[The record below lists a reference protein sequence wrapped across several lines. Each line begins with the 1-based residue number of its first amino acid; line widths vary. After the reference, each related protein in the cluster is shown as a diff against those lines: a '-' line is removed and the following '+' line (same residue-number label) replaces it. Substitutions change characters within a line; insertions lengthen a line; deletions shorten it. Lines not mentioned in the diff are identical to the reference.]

1 MQTVFECELA
11 LTSGQLLSD
20 PRLDGWVGHTLEL
33 WLFEGVQARQA
44 LAKQLQQRGIRAQ
57 VRSAYKPL
65 LHVFLEEIDTA
76 TLASVVIEYP
86 CHAEADPRRFLLEGY
101 PLEDV
106 LPGVKVSWVAA
117 QSKTSPQTSISA
129 STVTSP
135 PTSTPPLISTSTPT
149 PTSTSTSTSTS
160 STSTPTSTTSTSST
174 STSTLTSTSTQLQI
188 EQLVYQLT
196 LTDLSGLVQELSIF
210 APNVLKTDLA
220 LGQQS
225 LCPTG
230 YLKVSDS
237 QSGQLLLAQP
247 LETEFEQAFLTLMR
261 WVTEQPW
268 GIAEPY
274 FERLLLGVEL
284 PGAETVDGQG
294 RLLASTYEAL
304 HEDLYF
310 SVLEFFQRH
319 SKRPSGHRGLQPGQ
333 IVPDIRV
340 GSGVVKV
347 FVERY
352 TVGAILLGL
361 QPREQPHARA
371 LKHEIQQEIKQQ
383 LKQASSQASTQEIN
397 LQACC
402 EPLSSAS
409 ICATLASFSGQT
421 FGALSRQGRS
431 VNGVYCRGSLPAIVL
446 TGGQHANEAS
456 GVVGALRGAQWL
468 AAQPQAHFA
477 VVPLENPDGYE
488 LFAQYRAIHP
498 QHMHHAARY
507 TGLGDDLEYREQAPW
522 YETEA
527 RQQAVALTQAQLH
540 LSLHGYPA
548 HEWTRPL
555 TGYVPRGFASWSLP
569 KGFFLIVRY
578 QAAYKDLALQWLEA
592 LTESISHLSGLAE
605 FNRVQLQRYESYLGA
620 GGFELKHGIACLL
633 SQNDQQNIGVKLVT
647 EFPDETITGEDFVFA
662 QQVQT
667 DTVRLACLHWWRLQG
682 AA

>member
-1 MQTVFECELA
+1 MPKVFECEIA
-11 LTSGQLLSD
+11 LTSTQLLSD
-20 PRLDGWVGHTLEL
+20 PRLDSWVGHTLEV

-44 LAKQLQQRGIRAQ
+44 LAKQMQQRGIRAR

-65 LHVFLEEIDTA
+65 LHAFLEEIDTSQL
-76 TLASVVIEYP
+76 TSVVIEYP
-86 CHAEADPRRFLLEGY
+86 LHETADPRRFLLEGY
-101 PLEDV
+101 PLETV
-106 LPGVKVSWVAA
+106 LPHVKVSWLAA
-117 QSKTSPQTSISA
+117 QEACSN
-129 STVTSP
+129 
-135 PTSTPPLISTSTPT
+135 PTLIPTPT
-149 PTSTSTSTSTS
+149 PTQTQ
-160 STSTPTSTTSTSST
+160 TPTQTPAQ
-174 STSTLTSTSTQLQI
+174 TQTQTPI
-188 EQLVYQLT
+188 SIQSETEQLFYQLT
-196 LTDLSGLVQELSIF
+196 LTQRSGMIQTLLIF

-230 YLKVSDS
+230 YLRVSDS
-237 QSGQLLLAQP
+237 QSLQRICAQR

-261 WVTEQPW
+261 WVTEQQW

-274 FERLLLGVEL
+274 FERLVLRVEL
-284 PGAETVDGQG
+284 PGAETFDDQGQ
-294 RLLASTYEAL
+294 LLASTYEAL

-310 SVLEFFQRH
+310 SVLEFFHRRSQR
-319 SKRPSGHRGLQPGQ
+319 PLGNRGLQPGQ

-340 GSGVVKV
+340 GGEVVKV
-347 FVERY
+347 SVERY
-352 TVGAILLGL
+352 PVGSALLDL
-361 QPREQPHARA
+361 QPPEPQKATMHA
-371 LKHEIQQEIKQQ
+371 
-383 LKQASSQASTQEIN
+383 TD

-402 EPLSSAS
+402 EPLSSESVRA
-409 ICATLASFSGQT
+409 AMALLVGQT
-421 FGALSRQGRS
+421 FVALSRQGRS
-431 VNGVYCRGSLPAIVL
+431 VAGVYCRGTLPAVVL
-446 TGGQHANEAS
+446 TGGQHANEPS

-468 AAQPQAHFA
+468 AAQSQAHFA

-548 HEWTRPL
+548 HEWTRPF

-592 LTESISHLSGLAE
+592 LTESVSRLPGVAE
-605 FNRVQLQRYESYLGA
+605 FNRVQLQRYESYLGP
-620 GGFELKHGIACLL
+620 GGFEIKHGIACML

-647 EFPDETITGEDFVFA
+647 EFPDETIAGEDFVFA

-667 DTVRLACLHWWRLQG
+667 DTVRLACTHWWRLHG
-682 AA
+682 AISLSV

>member
-1 MQTVFECELA
+1 MPRVFECEIA
-11 LTSGQLLSD
+11 LTSRQLLSD
-20 PRLDGWVGHTLEL
+20 PRLDSWTGHTLEL

-44 LAKQLQQRGIRAQ
+44 LAKQLQQRGIQAQ

-86 CHAEADPRRFLLEGY
+86 CHGHADPRRFLLEGY
-101 PLEDV
+101 PLDTV
-106 LPGVKVSWVAA
+106 LPHVEVSWVGA
-117 QSKTSPQTSISA
+117 QSMASTQTSSA
-129 STVTSP
+129 ALTP
-135 PTSTPPLISTSTPT
+135 APTTTPT
-149 PTSTSTSTSTS
+149 PTSTPTS
-160 STSTPTSTTSTSST
+160 SP
-174 STSTLTSTSTQLQI
+174 TSTQLQI
-188 EQLVYQLT
+188 EQLVYQVT
-196 LTDLSGLVQELSIF
+196 LTDRNGLVQTLSIV
-210 APNVLKTDLA
+210 APNVLLTDLA

-230 YLKVSDS
+230 YLRVSDS
-237 QSGQLLLAQP
+237 QSGKLILAQR

-261 WVTEQPW
+261 WVIEQPW
-268 GIAEPY
+268 GTAEPY

-284 PGAETVDGQG
+284 PGAEVDDAQGQ
-294 RLLASTYEAL
+294 LLASTYEAL

-319 SKRPSGHRGLQPGQ
+319 SKRPSGNRGLQPGQ

-340 GSGVVKV
+340 GSRVVKV
-347 FVERY
+347 YVECY
-352 TVGAILLGL
+352 PPGSVLLEL
-361 QPREQPHARA
+361 QQP
-371 LKHEIQQEIKQQ
+371 E
-383 LKQASSQASTQEIN
+383 QASTPEIN
-397 LQACC
+397 LQACR
-402 EPLSSAS
+402 EPLSSESVRAS
-409 ICATLASFSGQT
+409 LALLAGQR
-421 FGALSRQGRS
+421 FEAFSRQGRVVS
-431 VNGVYCRGSLPAIVL
+431 GVYRQGTLPAIVL

-456 GVVGALRGAQWL
+456 GIVGALRGAQWL
-468 AAQPQAHFA
+468 AEQPQAHFA
-477 VVPLENPDGYE
+477 VVPLENPDGYA

-540 LSLHGYPA
+540 VSLHGYPA

-555 TGYVPRGFASWSLP
+555 TGYVPRGFALWSLP

-578 QAAYKDLALQWLEA
+578 QAAYKELALQWLEA
-592 LTESISHLSGLAE
+592 LTESISRLPGVAA
-605 FNRVQLQRYESYLGA
+605 FNRLQLQRYESYLGA
-620 GGFELKHGIACLL
+620 RGFELKHGIACML
-633 SQNDQQNIGVKLVT
+633 SQNDQQNVGVKLVT
-647 EFPDETITGEDFVFA
+647 EFPDETIVGEDFIFA

-667 DTVRLACLHWWRLQG
+667 DTVRLACTHWWRLYG

>member
-1 MQTVFECELA
+1 MPRVFECEIA
-11 LTSGQLLSD
+11 LTSRQLLSD
-20 PRLDGWVGHTLEL
+20 PRLPSWAGHTLEL

-44 LAKQLQQRGIRAQ
+44 LAKQLQQRGIRAL

-65 LHVFLEEIDTA
+65 LHVFLEELDSA
-76 TLASVVIEYP
+76 TLVSVVIEYP
-86 CHAEADPRRFLLEGY
+86 CHEAADPRRFLLEGY
-101 PLEDV
+101 PLETV
-106 LPGVKVSWVAA
+106 LPHVKVVWVAA
-117 QSKTSPQTSISA
+117 QSAAAAQPLILA
-129 STVTSP
+129 STPIENLTA
-135 PTSTPPLISTSTPT
+135 
-149 PTSTSTSTSTS
+149 TSTS
-160 STSTPTSTTSTSST
+160 SSNSNSNSNSTQ
-174 STSTLTSTSTQLQI
+174 TQLQT
-188 EQLVYQLT
+188 EQLAYQLT
-196 LTDLSGLVQELSIF
+196 LTYRSGLVQSLQLV

-237 QSGQLLLAQP
+237 RSGQLLLTQR
-247 LETEFEQAFLTLMR
+247 LETEFEQAYLTLMR
-261 WVTEQPW
+261 WVTEHPW
-268 GIAEPY
+268 GTTEPY
-274 FERLLLGVEL
+274 FERLLLSVAL
-284 PGAETVDGQG
+284 PGAETFDEQG

-319 SKRPSGHRGLQPGQ
+319 SKRPSGNRGLQPGQ

-347 FVERY
+347 SVELY
-352 TVGAILLGL
+352 AVGTALLGL
-361 QPREQPHARA
+361 QQLEQPNARA
-371 LKHEIQQEIKQQ
+371 LTQEIKQENR
-383 LKQASSQASTQEIN
+383 QASSQASTPETN
-397 LQACC
+397 LQASR
-402 EPLSSAS
+402 EPLSPESVRDA
-409 ICATLASFSGQT
+409 LALLAGQSFE
-421 FGALSRQGRS
+421 AHSRQGRPLS
-431 VNGVYCRGSLPAIVL
+431 GVYRRGTLPAIVL

-468 AAQPQAHFA
+468 AEQPLAHFA
-477 VVPLENPDGYE
+477 VVPLENPDGYA

-555 TGYVPRGFASWSLP
+555 TGYVPRGFALWSLP

-578 QAAYKDLALQWLEA
+578 QAAYKDLALRWIDA
-592 LTESISHLSGLAE
+592 LTESVSRLPGVAQ
-605 FNRVQLQRYESYLGA
+605 FNRAQLQRYESYLGS
-620 GGFELKHGIACLL
+620 GDFELKHGIACML

-647 EFPDETITGEDFVFA
+647 EFPDETIAGEEFVFA

-667 DTVRLACLHWWRLQG
+667 DTVRLACMHWWRLHG
-682 AA
+682 AV